1 MPMPVKSPK
10 LALLLRTQPQLS
22 FYGLFLRCF
31 PLGVEH
37 ALRLL
42 LPKGVHDAIVSELG
56 RLEVAIQRL
65 AAHLGI
71 LQKRSRSVVSV
82 TACHSF
88 QDNSILPYHGSETR
102 DPVVLS
108 VLGPRVVL
116 SS

>member
-1 MPMPVKSPK
+1 MSIKSPK

-22 FYGLFLRCF
+22 LYGLFLRCL
-31 PLGVEH
+31 PLGVGR

-42 LPKGVHDAIVSELG
+42 LPKGVHDAFVGELG

-71 LQKRSRSVVSV
+71 HRSK
-82 TACHSF
+82 
-88 QDNSILPYHGSETR
+88 TR

-108 VLGPRVVL
+108 VLRPRVVF